1 MSTCLKGKKNLEE
14 AATKTKHN
22 FTTFVLK
29 KNIRAGEAARGRCL
43 PLGLSVYQYI
53 YKTSFSGV
61 GEDS

>member
-29 KNIRAGEAARGRCL
+29 KTELEKQR
-43 PLGLSVYQYI
+43 
-53 YKTSFSGV
+53 V
-61 GEDS
+61 GDACH

>member
-29 KNIRAGEAARGRCL
+29 KNRAGEAARGRYL
-43 PLGLSVYQYI
+43 PLGLSVYQYT